1 MKQLI
6 SAAAM
11 GAVVLALATS
21 SAMALTFK
29 KGQVLGSDGK
39 IYDGASPEETARL
52 IKNAA
57 DGGESAGVRGNSL
70 FVVMDDEL
78 VFIPLSDLSGKTK
91 ETRMD
96 IVKAHVIAN
105 ATDLDVDDLQEEA
118 GNLEAVLESR
128 LAGIE
133 AGIEA
138 GLSATEAVDLDN
150 ALATAMTASEQVAA
164 QSALEEALE
173 AADGVDAEVEALFE
187 DSNSVFDGE
196 GNYVG
201 NRDEMCASGEL
212 SDCLNRLSLT

>member
-57 DGGESAGVRGNSL
+57 DGGESAGVRGNNL

-78 VFIPLSDLSGKTK
+78 VFIPLSDLSSKTK

-105 ATDLDVDDLQEEA
+105 ATDLDVDDLLEEA

-212 SDCLNRLSLT
+212 SDC

>member
-173 AADGVDAEVEALFE
+173 AADGVDAEVEALVE
-187 DSNSVFDGE
+187 DSNSIFDGE

-212 SDCLNRLSLT
+212 SDC

>member
-57 DGGESAGVRGNSL
+57 DGGESAGVRGNNL

-105 ATDLDVDDLQEEA
+105 VTDLDVDELLEEA

-212 SDCLNRLSLT
+212 SDC

>member
-6 SAAAM
+6 SEAAM

-39 IYDGASPEETARL
+39 IYDGALPEETARL

-57 DGGESAGVRGNSL
+57 DGGESAGVRGNNL

-91 ETRMD
+91 EAPMY

-105 ATDLDVDDLQEEA
+105 ATDLDVDDLLEEA

-150 ALATAMTASEQVAA
+150 ALATAMIASEQVAA

-212 SDCLNRLSLT
+212 SDC

>member
-39 IYDGASPEETARL
+39 IYDGAPPEETARL

-57 DGGESAGVRGNSL
+57 DGGESAGVRGNNL

-105 ATDLDVDDLQEEA
+105 ATDLDVDDLLEEA

-212 SDCLNRLSLT
+212 SDC

>member
-57 DGGESAGVRGNSL
+57 DGGESAGVRGNNL

-105 ATDLDVDDLQEEA
+105 ATDLDVDDLLEEA

-128 LAGIE
+128 LSGIE

-212 SDCLNRLSLT
+212 SDC

>member
-1 MKQLI
+1 MKHLI

-57 DGGESAGVRGNSL
+57 DGGESAGVRGNNL

-91 ETRMD
+91 ETRID

-105 ATDLDVDDLQEEA
+105 ATDLDVDELLEEA

-212 SDCLNRLSLT
+212 SDC

>member
-57 DGGESAGVRGNSL
+57 DGGESAGVRGNNL
-70 FVVMDDEL
+70 FVVMYDEL
-78 VFIPLSDLSGKTK
+78 VFIPLLDLSGKTK

-105 ATDLDVDDLQEEA
+105 ATDLDVDDLLEEA

-212 SDCLNRLSLT
+212 SDC

>member
-57 DGGESAGVRGNSL
+57 DGGESAGVRGNNL

-105 ATDLDVDDLQEEA
+105 ATDLDVDELLEEA

-196 GNYVG
+196 GSYVG

-212 SDCLNRLSLT
+212 SDC

>member
-57 DGGESAGVRGNSL
+57 DGGESAGVRGNNL

-78 VFIPLSDLSGKTK
+78 VFIPLSDLRGKTK

-105 ATDLDVDDLQEEA
+105 ATDLDVDELLEEA

-212 SDCLNRLSLT
+212 SDC

>member
-57 DGGESAGVRGNSL
+57 DGGESAGVRGNNL

-105 ATDLDVDDLQEEA
+105 ATDLDVDDLLEEA

-150 ALATAMTASEQVAA
+150 ALATAMIASEQVAA

-212 SDCLNRLSLT
+212 SDC

>member
-21 SAMALTFK
+21 SSMALTFK

-57 DGGESAGVRGNSL
+57 DGGESAGVRGNNL

-105 ATDLDVDDLQEEA
+105 ATDLDVDDLLEEA

-212 SDCLNRLSLT
+212 SDC

>member
-1 MKQLI
+1 
-6 SAAAM
+6 
-11 GAVVLALATS
+11 
-21 SAMALTFK
+21 
-29 KGQVLGSDGK
+29 
-39 IYDGASPEETARL
+39 
-52 IKNAA
+52 
-57 DGGESAGVRGNSL
+57 
-70 FVVMDDEL
+70 MDDEL

-105 ATDLDVDDLQEEA
+105 ATDLDVDELLEEA

-164 QSALEEALE
+164 QSELEEALE

-212 SDCLNRLSLT
+212 SDC

>member
-57 DGGESAGVRGNSL
+57 DGGESAGVRCNNL

-105 ATDLDVDDLQEEA
+105 ATDLDVDDLLEEA

-128 LAGIE
+128 LSGIE

-212 SDCLNRLSLT
+212 SDC

>member
-57 DGGESAGVRGNSL
+57 DGGESAGVRGNNL

-105 ATDLDVDDLQEEA
+105 ATALDVDDLLEEA

-128 LAGIE
+128 LARIE

-212 SDCLNRLSLT
+212 SDC

>member
-57 DGGESAGVRGNSL
+57 DGGESAGVRGNNL

-96 IVKAHVIAN
+96 IVKPHVIAN
-105 ATDLDVDDLQEEA
+105 ATDLDVDDLLEEA

-212 SDCLNRLSLT
+212 SDC

>member
-1 MKQLI
+1 MKQFF

-11 GAVVLALATS
+11 GVVALALATS
-21 SAMALTFK
+21 PATALTFK

-39 IYDGASPEETARL
+39 IYDGASPDERERL
-52 IKNAA
+52 IKNAD
-57 DGGESAGVRGNSL
+57 DGGENAGVRGNNL

-105 ATDLDVDDLQEEA
+105 ATDLDVEDLLEDA
-118 GNLEAVLESR
+118 GNLEEVLESR

-138 GLSATEAVDLDN
+138 GLSASESVDLDN

-164 QSALEEALE
+164 QSALEEAL
-173 AADGVDAEVEALFE
+173 AAAEGVDAEMEALFE
-187 DSNSVFDGE
+187 DSNSVFDGD
-196 GNYVG
+196 GNYIG
-201 NRDEMCASGEL
+201 ERDEMCASGEL
-212 SDCLNRLSLT
+212 SDC

>member
-57 DGGESAGVRGNSL
+57 DGGESAGVRGNNL

-105 ATDLDVDDLQEEA
+105 ATDLDVDELLEEA

-128 LAGIE
+128 LARIE

-212 SDCLNRLSLT
+212 SDC

>member
-21 SAMALTFK
+21 STMALTFK

-57 DGGESAGVRGNSL
+57 DGGESAGVRGNNL

-105 ATDLDVDDLQEEA
+105 ATDLDVDDLLEEA

-128 LAGIE
+128 LSGIE

-138 GLSATEAVDLDN
+138 GLSVTEAVDLDN

-212 SDCLNRLSLT
+212 SDC

>member
-39 IYDGASPEETARL
+39 IYHGASPEETARL

-57 DGGESAGVRGNSL
+57 DGGESAGVRGNNL
-70 FVVMDDEL
+70 FVVMDEEL

-105 ATDLDVDDLQEEA
+105 ATDLDVDDLLEEA

-187 DSNSVFDGE
+187 DSNSVFDGK

-212 SDCLNRLSLT
+212 SDC

>member
-11 GAVVLALATS
+11 GVVVLALATS

-29 KGQVLGSDGK
+29 KGQVLGSGGK

-57 DGGESAGVRGNSL
+57 DGGESAGVRGNNL

-91 ETRMD
+91 ESRMD

-105 ATDLDVDDLQEEA
+105 ATDLDVDDLLEEA

-128 LAGIE
+128 LAWIE

-212 SDCLNRLSLT
+212 SDC

>member
-11 GAVVLALATS
+11 GTVVLALATS

-57 DGGESAGVRGNSL
+57 DGGESAGVRGNNL

-78 VFIPLSDLSGKTK
+78 VFIPLLDLSGKTK

-96 IVKAHVIAN
+96 TVKAHVIAN
-105 ATDLDVDDLQEEA
+105 ATDLDVDELLEEA

-212 SDCLNRLSLT
+212 SDC

>member
-57 DGGESAGVRGNSL
+57 DGGESAGVRGNNL

-105 ATDLDVDDLQEEA
+105 ATDLDVDELLEEA

-150 ALATAMTASEQVAA
+150 ALATAMIASEQVAA

-212 SDCLNRLSLT
+212 SDC

>member
-21 SAMALTFK
+21 STMALTFK
-29 KGQVLGSDGK
+29 KGQVLGSDRK

-57 DGGESAGVRGNSL
+57 DGGESAGVRGNNL

-105 ATDLDVDDLQEEA
+105 ATDLDVDDLLEEA

-212 SDCLNRLSLT
+212 SDC

>member
-57 DGGESAGVRGNSL
+57 DGGESAGVRGNNL

-105 ATDLDVDDLQEEA
+105 ATDLDVDDLLEEA
-118 GNLEAVLESR
+118 GNLEAVLVSR
-128 LAGIE
+128 L

-196 GNYVG
+196 ENYVG

-212 SDCLNRLSLT
+212 SDC

>member
-39 IYDGASPEETARL
+39 IYHGASPEETARL

-57 DGGESAGVRGNSL
+57 DGGESAGVRGNNL

-105 ATDLDVDDLQEEA
+105 ATDLDVDELLEEA

-212 SDCLNRLSLT
+212 SDC

>member
-1 MKQLI
+1 MKLLI

-57 DGGESAGVRGNSL
+57 DGGESAGVRGNNL

-105 ATDLDVDDLQEEA
+105 ATDLDVDDLLEEA

-212 SDCLNRLSLT
+212 SDC

>member
-57 DGGESAGVRGNSL
+57 DGGESAGVRGNNL

-78 VFIPLSDLSGKTK
+78 VFIPLLDLSGKTK

-105 ATDLDVDDLQEEA
+105 ATDLDVDDLLEEA

-212 SDCLNRLSLT
+212 SDC

>member
-1 MKQLI
+1 MKLLI

-57 DGGESAGVRGNSL
+57 DGGESAGVRGNNL

-105 ATDLDVDDLQEEA
+105 ATDLDVDELLEEA

-212 SDCLNRLSLT
+212 SDC

>member
-21 SAMALTFK
+21 SAMDLTFK

-57 DGGESAGVRGNSL
+57 DGGESAGVRGNNL

-105 ATDLDVDDLQEEA
+105 ATDLDVDELLEEA
-118 GNLEAVLESR
+118 GNLEAVQESR

-133 AGIEA
+133 ARIEA

-212 SDCLNRLSLT
+212 SDC

>member
-57 DGGESAGVRGNSL
+57 DGGESAGVRGNNL

-105 ATDLDVDDLQEEA
+105 ATDLDVDELLEEA

-128 LAGIE
+128 LAAIE

-212 SDCLNRLSLT
+212 SDC

>member
-11 GAVVLALATS
+11 GAFVLALATS
-21 SAMALTFK
+21 SSMALTFK

-57 DGGESAGVRGNSL
+57 DGGESAGVRGNNL

-105 ATDLDVDDLQEEA
+105 ASDLDVDELLEEA

-212 SDCLNRLSLT
+212 SDC

>member
-57 DGGESAGVRGNSL
+57 DGGESAGVRGNNL

-105 ATDLDVDDLQEEA
+105 ATDLDVDELLEEA
-118 GNLEAVLESR
+118 GNLEAVVESR

-212 SDCLNRLSLT
+212 SDC

>member
-21 SAMALTFK
+21 SSMALTFK

-57 DGGESAGVRGNSL
+57 DGGESAGVRGNNL

-105 ATDLDVDDLQEEA
+105 ATDLDVDELLEEA

-196 GNYVG
+196 GNYIG

-212 SDCLNRLSLT
+212 SDC